1 MARRK
6 QQSRQ
11 NGGFAP
17 LLLLPAVAGAL
28 AIKKMMGK
36 GKRKQSGGFGLIPV
50 NPMMNMMGPGLLMKA
65 FSSHNTGR
73 FA

>member
-6 QQSRQ
+6 QKQ
-11 NGGFAP
+11 NGGFHP
-17 LLLLPAVAGAL
+17 LMLIPLAAGAL
-28 AIKKMMGK
+28 AAKKLLGK
-36 GKRKQSGGFGLIPV
+36 GKRKQAGGFGLTMPG

-65 FSSHNTGR
+65 FAGHNTGR